1 MAAADSNLRVVIVG
15 AGGRM
20 GRTLIH
26 AVAASKGVTL
36 AGAVDA
42 PGSAVIGR
50 DAGELAGLG
59 KNGVSVVDDAAPLLQ
74 RADALIEFTIPA
86 ATMGF
91 AELVANARLVHVIG
105 TTGHSAEEE
114 AVIAKAADRAIIV
127 KSGNMSLGV
136 NLLAALVQRVAKTL
150 NDEYDIEIVEM
161 HHNKKIDAPSGT
173 ALMLGRAAAEGR
185 GIDLARRAV
194 RGRDG
199 MTGTRRAGDI
209 GFASLRGG
217 TVVGEHSVI
226 FAGPAERVEL
236 THRAE
241 DRMIF
246 ARGALHAA
254 LWARG
259 QKPGLYSMADV
270 LGLTDI

>member
-1 MAAADSNLRVVIVG
+1 MAATSDMRLVIAG

-26 AVAASKGVTL
+26 AIAATRGVTL
-36 AGAVDA
+36 AGAIEAAD
-42 PGSAVIGR
+42 SAVIGR

-59 KNGVSVVDDAAPLLQ
+59 ANGIKVTSDVAPLL
-74 RADALIEFTIPA
+74 RAADGLIEFTIPA
-86 ATMGF
+86 ATLVL
-91 AELVANARLVHVIG
+91 AELAASAGIVHVIG
-105 TTGHSAEEE
+105 TTGHAAEED
-114 AVIAKAADRAIIV
+114 AVIAKAAARAPIV

-136 NLLAALVQRVAKTL
+136 NLLAALVKRVARTL
-150 NDEYDIEIVEM
+150 DENYDIEILEM

-173 ALMLGRAAAEGR
+173 ALMLGHAAAAGR
-185 GIDLARRAV
+185 GINLAAHSV

-199 MTGTRRAGDI
+199 LTGARHAIDI
-209 GFASLRGG
+209 GFAALRGG
-217 TVVGEHSVI
+217 TVVGDHTVI
-226 FAGPAERVEL
+226 FAGPSERLEL

-241 DRMIF
+241 DRMSF

-259 QKPGLYSMADV
+259 QKPGLYSMTDV
-270 LGLTDI
+270 LGLADV